1 MNTLRLSW
9 LMLQRDWRTGEW
21 YVLLVALVLA
31 VGSIATVGL
40 FADRVGLALQQE
52 AASLL
57 GADLRLVSTRLLS
70 PVYRNEALQRG
81 MRVTETKTFPSM
93 VVHGQQNV
101 LAEIQAVEKE
111 YPLRGRIEID
121 DGTQH
126 VAQGIPAP
134 GTVWVDGRLLQRMEL
149 RVGQEIGI
157 GELRMRV
164 AARVVR
170 DVDQS
175 VGFASFAPRVLI
187 NASDLVA
194 TGLIQS
200 GSRISYK
207 ILVAGDPAQISGF
220 RPWLEGRLVTGEKM
234 EDVRDARPEIR
245 TALERAEHFL
255 GLAALTSVVLAG
267 IAMALA
273 ASHFIKRH
281 LDTCA
286 LMRCMGATQAQVL
299 RLFLYQLLIF
309 GTVAISLGG
318 LLGYAAQFMLVQ
330 SIESMREAAL
340 PAPGWLP
347 LWQAAV
353 SGMALLL
360 GFAFLPLWQLK
371 SVSPLRVIRRE
382 LGMPPARTAM
392 LYVSGAVVLSALFL
406 WQAGSLDLGLTVFAG
421 LIAGMLLFGLMAWLA
436 LHALARLRLWGSHAF
451 LNLARHGRTNALQIV
466 ALSLG
471 GMALLLLTF
480 VRNDLLE
487 SWRARMLP
495 DAPNR
500 FVVNIQPDQRVAIKN
515 FFAAQQLPEPHLFP
529 MVRGRLIAINHHPV
543 IGSNYTE
550 PRARALVEREFNLS
564 WSDHLPADNTLARGA
579 WWGHEASSVL
589 SVEEGIAKTLGINMG
604 DILTYEVE
612 GNRLNLRVVNLR
624 KVQWDSMRVN
634 FFVITSHDV
643 LKDYS
648 ASYISSFYLPP
659 DKARAGDVLIK
670 GFSNLLLVDTEAVIE
685 QVRQIMDQIALT
697 MSAVFLFTLLS
708 GMAVLYAAILATQD
722 ERVYQTAI
730 LRTLGASSRY
740 LLRLHLTE
748 FAVLGGLSG
757 LFAAAGGVLL
767 GWVVAIK
774 ILEIPYHTHVLIW
787 LVGVGGGIVIATL
800 AGWLATRRVTNMPP
814 LQVLQSV

>member
-57 GADLRLVSTRLLS
+57 GADLRLVSTRPLS

-134 GTVWVDGRLLQRMEL
+134 GTVWVDGRLLQRMGL

-157 GELRMRV
+157 GELEMRV

-207 ILVAGDPAQISGF
+207 VLVAGDPAQISGF
-220 RPWLEGRLVTGEKM
+220 RPWLEGRLATGEKM

-309 GTVAISLGG
+309 GMVAISLGG

-543 IGSNYTE
+543 IGSNYAE

-564 WSDHLPADNTLARGA
+564 WSDHLPADNTLVRGA
-579 WWGHEASSVL
+579 WWGLEASSVL

-659 DKARAGDVLIK
+659 DKARAGDALIK

-708 GMAVLYAAILATQD
+708 GMAVLYAAILAMQD

-800 AGWLATRRVTNMPP
+800 AGWLATRRVANMPP